1 MFKTFKIGG
10 GDESGRPVDP
20 SGAMKK
26 HARWCIDT
34 VKNNTPDEEALQY
47 IYDNCVSWVECPA
60 ELRDVFAGHAV
71 SDQVPAPTRRKR
83 SSLSDHFRTDRLQ
96 PGLHARPG
104 RSDGGIDCYADGIWA
119 IS

>member
-47 IYDNCVSWVECPA
+47 ILDNCVSWVECPA
-60 ELRDVFAGHAV
+60 ELSDVFAGHAAYNAYGDILM
-71 SDQVPAPTRRKR
+71 SFENYKR
-83 SSLSDHFRTDRLQ
+83 FFTDEEIQIIKELQ
-96 PGLHARPG
+96 
-104 RSDGGIDCYADGIWA
+104 SQD
-119 IS
+119 